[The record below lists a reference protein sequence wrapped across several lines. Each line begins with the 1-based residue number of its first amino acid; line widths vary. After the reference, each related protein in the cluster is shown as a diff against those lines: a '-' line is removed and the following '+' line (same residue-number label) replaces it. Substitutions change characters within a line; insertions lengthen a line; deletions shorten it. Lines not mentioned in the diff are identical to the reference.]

1 MCHARRHL
9 ALKRIPII
17 SAHGFV
23 ATLAA
28 IVSPSTRIA
37 RFSFS
42 CAVTSRL
49 QNGGLRQR
57 CISRLL
63 VQAQQYPWRLKRL
76 ENVTAKAPLTTNS
89 QPIAK
94 ATSCSSIRH
103 PGATRGR
110 TLMPAVARPKIAT
123 SRRVW
128 LPGSGITRRYGTTWR
143 NSGQRH
149 SLYQSRT

>member
-17 SAHGFV
+17 SAHGV

-63 VQAQQYPWRLKRL
+63 VQAQQK
-76 ENVTAKAPLTTNS
+76 K
-89 QPIAK
+89 
-94 ATSCSSIRH
+94 
-103 PGATRGR
+103 
-110 TLMPAVARPKIAT
+110 ARPKRGQRDGP
-123 SRRVW
+123 RRTAG
-128 LPGSGITRRYGTTWR
+128 PGSY
-143 NSGQRH
+143 QRLR
-149 SLYQSRT
+149 SNKECRCRAKGCSSVQISEFATVPN